1 LTTVD
6 WSDAR
11 LYAVAAVAILAGFV
25 RGFSGF
31 GAGMVFI
38 PAASAIYDPIVA
50 IVLLFL
56 IDTAASAP
64 ILPPHFRNCRWRE
77 VGPMAAAASLAF
89 PFGLLF
95 LLSVDPVATRWVLS
109 GFILIAT
116 AAMASGLRYKGEPR
130 IGQTFAVGLA
140 MGFLSGAIGLGGPLI
155 VLFWLGGPERAAR
168 VRSNIF
174 AFFGAFSIVSLVG
187 YWWSGLF
194 TAPRLIGALAL
205 LPLYAGDGARVT
217 ALRPLDRRELPPRSA
232 RALRRDRARDD
243 AVLASVTERLCRPGF
258 RLRHLASH
266 ECVRRQRLETL
277 EIARLCGRDRPWRES
292 GVERIGQGI
301 GPAEELERFVA
312 REARQAGRLVERRE
326 PVGPLE
332 RSRQHGGGLG
342 RQPEAQVDGARQAR
356 LDVLIGLPDDRLER
370 RDHVTEDVFGGV
382 VEKERQPGGRREVR
396 PQIGADRL
404 HQQRMLRHRKDVV
417 ADRLPVP
424 ARDAREAVRDVLDLD
439 VERGGIEEVEPPPRQ
454 HALPGAGPPRGHGRT
469 SLPPEGRADSGAAR
483 AG

>member
-1 LTTVD
+1 MQSLADILTTVD

-89 PFGLLF
+89 PFWLLF

-168 VRSNIF
+168 VRI
-174 AFFGAFSIVSLVG
+174 
-187 YWWSGLF
+187 
-194 TAPRLIGALAL
+194 IGALAL
-205 LPLYAGDGARVT
+205 MPLYAGAM
-217 ALRPLDRRELPPRSA
+217 AL
-232 RALRRDRARDD
+232 
-243 AVLASVTERLCRPGF
+243 G
-258 RLRHLASH
+258 
-266 ECVRRQRLETL
+266 
-277 EIARLCGRDRPWRES
+277 S
-292 GVERIGQGI
+292 GVFDRSTDESY
-301 GPAEELERFVA
+301 
-312 REARQAGRLVERRE
+312 RRAALALCAAIALATM
-326 PVGPLE
+326 PFW
-332 RSRQHGGGLG
+332 HG
-342 RQPEAQVDGARQAR
+342 
-356 LDVLIGLPDDRLER
+356 
-370 RDHVTEDVFGGV
+370 
-382 VEKERQPGGRREVR
+382 
-396 PQIGADRL
+396 
-404 HQQRMLRHRKDVV
+404 
-417 ADRLPVP
+417 
-424 ARDAREAVRDVLDLD
+424 
-439 VERGGIEEVEPPPRQ
+439 
-454 HALPGAGPPRGHGRT
+454 
-469 SLPPEGRADSGAAR
+469 
-483 AG
+483 

>member
-1 LTTVD
+1 MSPGFIASSGKRAMKWRTASAIELTCPGVPVTACASIRPSRSNTPAERSPASRTIGEKAVRKRTCACSSTTAMRRLHITWRSISDSEFAAKSRLRLDRCNPLAGRARPAYPQRPRSRPCSPSPTSLTTVD

-174 AFFGAFSIVSLVG
+174 AFFGAFSIVSLAG

-194 TAPRLIGALAL
+194 TAPRLIGALSL
-205 LPLYAGDGARVT
+205 LPLYAGAM
-217 ALRPLDRRELPPRSA
+217 ALGSGLFDRSTDESYR
-232 RALRRDRARDD
+232 RAALALCAAI
-243 AVLASVTERLCRPGF
+243 AVAT
-258 RLRHLASH
+258 
-266 ECVRRQRLETL
+266 
-277 EIARLCGRDRPWRES
+277 
-292 GVERIGQGI
+292 
-301 GPAEELERFVA
+301 
-312 REARQAGRLVERRE
+312 
-326 PVGPLE
+326 
-332 RSRQHGGGLG
+332 
-342 RQPEAQVDGARQAR
+342 
-356 LDVLIGLPDDRLER
+356 
-370 RDHVTEDVFGGV
+370 
-382 VEKERQPGGRREVR
+382 
-396 PQIGADRL
+396 
-404 HQQRMLRHRKDVV
+404 
-417 ADRLPVP
+417 
-424 ARDAREAVRDVLDLD
+424 
-439 VERGGIEEVEPPPRQ
+439 
-454 HALPGAGPPRGHGRT
+454 
-469 SLPPEGRADSGAAR
+469 
-483 AG
+483 